1 MEQKESF
8 RKANLDLQAQAVE
21 IQKKER
27 EDEKKIEEYGHK
39 KAALDQ
45 LKKDREEQKFREKQ
59 ETRQRLIERQAEVLR
74 NMQNR
79 EDEILNKQVG
89 EAEEK
94 AIKLFEEQERRRL

>member
-45 LKKDREEQKFREKQ
+45 LKKDREE
-59 ETRQRLIERQAEVLR
+59 
-74 NMQNR
+74 
-79 EDEILNKQVG
+79 
-89 EAEEK
+89 
-94 AIKLFEEQERRRL
+94 